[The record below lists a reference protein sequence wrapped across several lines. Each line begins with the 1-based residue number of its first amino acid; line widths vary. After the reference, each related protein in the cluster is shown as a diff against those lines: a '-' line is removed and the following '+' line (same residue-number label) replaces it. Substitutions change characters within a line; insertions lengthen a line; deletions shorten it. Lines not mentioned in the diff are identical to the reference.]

1 MEQRYALTRRDFL
14 ELGGAGAAAARGE
27 NGQAPNIVLM
37 LGDDHRWEAL
47 GCMGNR
53 VIRTPELDRLS
64 EAGVTFENH
73 FTTTAICCVSRASI
87 FLSQYAAVHGIN
99 DFDKPLDAGQVKR
112 MYPALLRAAGYHTGF
127 IGKFGV
133 GRTMPETAFDV
144 WNGFGGQGQYFPQG
158 PAGPHL
164 TDIMRDQ
171 ALEFIENAPRE
182 RPFCLSISFKAPH
195 VQDEDPRQ
203 YLPSRETLRLYQGET
218 IPGPSGAPEK
228 DIARFPLAFQHSENR
243 RRWAV
248 RFSTE
253 ALYQESM
260 KGYYRLISGIDSAVG
275 AIRDALAQRKLDA
288 NTIVIYSAD
297 HGIFLGEH
305 GFAGK
310 WLMHEESIRMPL
322 IIYDPRATG
331 AARGAR
337 RRAMTLNQDLPAT
350 VADFAGLGH
359 PAFYQ
364 GRSLRGLLARDE
376 PEWRASWYYE
386 HHFPYRGW
394 IPSSEGVRTRRWKY
408 VKYTDVAKPF
418 EELYDLREDGHE
430 TRNLAGSAAH
440 KPVMRAMEAYY
451 GKWKAALAG
460 WDGRSEWVDPVA
472 EEELKRDGME

>member
-1 MEQRYALTRRDFL
+1 MMTRRDFL
-14 ELGGAGAAAARGE
+14 ELGGIGAVAARGAPE
-27 NGQAPNIVLM
+27 RAPNIFLM
-37 LGDDHRWEAL
+37 LGDDHRWDAL

-112 MYPALLRAAGYHTGF
+112 MYPALLREAGYHTGF

-133 GRTMPETAFDV
+133 GKTMPSAAFDV

-171 ALEFIENAPRE
+171 AVEFLENAPRE
-182 RPFCLSISFKAPH
+182 KPFCLSMSFKAPH

-203 YLPSRETLRLYQGET
+203 YLPSRETLSLYRDET
-218 IPGPSGAPEK
+218 IPGPGGAAES
-228 DIARFPLAFQHSENR
+228 DIGRFPMAFQHSENR
-243 RRWAV
+243 RRWGV
-248 RFSTE
+248 RFSTG

-275 AIRDALAQRKLDA
+275 AIRSALARLKLDE

-322 IIYDPRATG
+322 IIYDPREAG
-331 AARGAR
+331 ASRGGR
-337 RRAMTLNQDLPAT
+337 RRAMTLNQDLTAT

-364 GRSLRGLLARDE
+364 GRSLRPLLAKDE
-376 PEWRASWYYE
+376 PGWRASWYYE
-386 HHFPYRGW
+386 HNFPYRGW

-408 VKYTDVAKPF
+408 VTYTDVAKPY
-418 EELYDLREDGHE
+418 EELYDLREDAHE
-430 TRNLAGSAAH
+430 TQNLAGSGAH
-440 KPVMRAMEAYY
+440 ERVKRAMAAYH
-451 GKWKAALAG
+451 GKWKASLAS
-460 WDGRSEWVDPVA
+460 WDGRSEWADPVV
-472 EEELKRDGME
+472 EGDLVRDGLD